1 MKTDK
6 KEKIIQ
12 AAGEIIHKKG
22 FNNTGIQEIVTL
34 AGVPKGSFYFYFKNK
49 DDLGL
54 QLIDHFL
61 ASFISLADETLRTNK
76 SPIAQ
81 LRLFFDRLLND
92 LEKAEFEGGCL
103 IGNLA
108 QESGGLSDSFRVK
121 LNETFAVMR
130 EKFGEF
136 IQNAVSSKEL
146 PETTD
151 VDETA
156 GFVLS
161 GLEGAILQMKVS
173 KSTVPFRVFN
183 HVIFD
188 KVLK

>member
-22 FNNTGIQEIVTL
+22 FNNTGIQEIVNL

-92 LEKAEFEGGCL
+92 LENAEFEGGCL

-108 QESGGLSDSFRVK
+108 QESGGLSDTFRVK

-130 EKFGEF
+130 ENSESLYKMPC
-136 IQNAVSSKEL
+136 QAKSCPKQRMS
-146 PETTD
+146 
-151 VDETA
+151 
-156 GFVLS
+156 
-161 GLEGAILQMKVS
+161 MK
-173 KSTVPFRVFN
+173 RR
-183 HVIFD
+183 D
-188 KVLK
+188 LC

>member
-12 AAGEIIHKKG
+12 AAGDIIHKKG

-61 ASFISLADETLRTNK
+61 ASFISLADEILRTNK
-76 SPIAQ
+76 GPIAQ

-92 LEKAEFEGGCL
+92 LENAEFEGGCL

-108 QESGGLSDSFRVK
+108 QESGGLSDTFRVK